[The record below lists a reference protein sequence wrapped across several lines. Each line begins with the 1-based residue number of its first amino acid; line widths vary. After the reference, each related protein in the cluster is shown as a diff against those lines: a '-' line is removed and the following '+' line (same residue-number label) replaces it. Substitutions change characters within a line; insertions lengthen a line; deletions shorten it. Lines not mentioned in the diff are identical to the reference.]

1 MKIRIGTRGS
11 ELARKQTELVID
23 AISKA
28 YSDCVCETVILR
40 TEGDRILDKPLMEF
54 GGKGVFVTEFE
65 EALQEGKID
74 LAVHSA
80 KDLPMELAKGLT
92 ICGVLPREDV
102 RDVLVTRKGHPLQM
116 EHFLQKRKQEE
127 DRSIRM
133 EMKREIQAENEN
145 LTEECMKS
153 GNPQST
159 LEMYRIG
166 TSSLRRQC
174 QIEQLYSNVRCVSIR
189 GNVPTRLRK
198 LRAGEYDGV
207 ILAAAGLRRLN
218 LLQEEDL
225 GYHYFDVED
234 MLPAGGQGIIAIEGR
249 EQDEIAEC
257 VKKISDPD
265 AWLQLQTE
273 QEVLHLLNAGCHE
286 AVGVVTNLT
295 ADKIELHIMKE
306 MDGTLIYV
314 DGRAPQSDYS
324 NLAVEQVQRLLQ
336 KLKCSNDSSQ

>member
-28 YSDCVCETVILR
+28 YPDCVCETVILR

-80 KDLPMELAKGLT
+80 KDMPMELAKGLT

-102 RDVLVTRKGHPLQM
+102 RDVLVTRKDHPLQM
-116 EHFLQKRKQEE
+116 EHFLQERKQEE
-127 DRSIRM
+127 GTSDWM
-133 EMKREIQAENEN
+133 EKEREIGAQNAEPVVECKVTEN
-145 LTEECMKS
+145 QHS
-153 GNPQST
+153 A

-174 QIEQLYSNVRCVSIR
+174 QIEQLYSNVQCVSIR

-198 LRAGEYDGV
+198 LRDGEYDGV
-207 ILAAAGLRRLN
+207 VLAAAGLRRLN
-218 LLQEEDL
+218 LVQEEDL
-225 GYHYFDVED
+225 EYHYFDVED

-257 VKKISDPD
+257 MKKISDSD
-265 AWLQLQTE
+265 AWLQLKTE
-273 QEVLHLLNAGCHE
+273 QEVLHLLSAGCHE

-314 DGRAPQSDYS
+314 DGRAPRSDYS
-324 NLAVEQVQRLLQ
+324 KLAEEQVQQLLQ
-336 KLKCSNDSSQ
+336 KLKSSNN

>member
-28 YSDCVCETVILR
+28 YPDCVCETVILR

-80 KDLPMELAKGLT
+80 KDMPMELAKGLT

-102 RDVLVTRKGHPLQM
+102 RDVLVTRKDHPLQM
-116 EHFLQKRKQEE
+116 EHFLQERKQEE
-127 DRSIRM
+127 GTSDWM
-133 EMKREIQAENEN
+133 EKEREIGAQNAEPVVECKVTEN
-145 LTEECMKS
+145 QHS
-153 GNPQST
+153 A

-174 QIEQLYSNVRCVSIR
+174 QIEQLYSNVQCVSIR
-189 GNVPTRLRK
+189 GNVPTRLCK
-198 LRAGEYDGV
+198 LRDGEYDGV
-207 ILAAAGLRRLN
+207 VLAAAGLRRLN

-225 GYHYFDVED
+225 EYHYFDVED

-257 VKKISDPD
+257 MKKISDPD
-265 AWLQLQTE
+265 AWLQLKTE

-295 ADKIELHIMKE
+295 AGKIELHIMKE

-314 DGRAPQSDYS
+314 DGRAPRSDYS
-324 NLAVEQVQRLLQ
+324 KLAEEQVQQLLQ
-336 KLKCSNDSSQ
+336 KLKSSNN

>member
-28 YSDCVCETVILR
+28 YPDCVCETVILR

-80 KDLPMELAKGLT
+80 KDMPMELAKGLT

-116 EHFLQKRKQEE
+116 EHFPQERKQESDTG
-127 DRSIRM
+127 DRVEKEREM
-133 EMKREIQAENEN
+133 ETQHTEPVVECKVTENQH
-145 LTEECMKS
+145 S
-153 GNPQST
+153 A
-159 LEMYRIG
+159 LEPYRIG

-174 QIEQLYSNVRCVSIR
+174 QIEQLYSNVRCVPIR

-198 LRAGEYDGV
+198 LRDGEYDGV

-225 GYHYFDVED
+225 EYHYFDVED

-314 DGRAPQSDYS
+314 DGMALQSDYS
-324 NLAVEQVQRLLQ
+324 NLAGEQVQQLLQ
-336 KLKCSNDSSQ
+336 KLKSGNN

>member
-28 YSDCVCETVILR
+28 YPDCVCETVILR
-40 TEGDRILDKPLMEF
+40 TEGDRVLDKPLMEF

-80 KDLPMELAKGLT
+80 KDMPMELAKGLT

-102 RDVLVTRKGHPLQM
+102 RDVLVTRKDHPLQM
-116 EHFLQKRKQEE
+116 EHFLQERKQEE
-127 DRSIRM
+127 GTSDWM
-133 EMKREIQAENEN
+133 EKEREIGAQNAEPVVECKVTEN
-145 LTEECMKS
+145 QHS
-153 GNPQST
+153 A

-174 QIEQLYSNVRCVSIR
+174 QIEQLYSNVQCVSIR

-198 LRAGEYDGV
+198 LRDGEYDGV
-207 ILAAAGLRRLN
+207 VLAAAGLRRLN

-225 GYHYFDVED
+225 EYHYFDVED

-257 VKKISDPD
+257 VKKISDSD
-265 AWLQLQTE
+265 AWLQLKTE
-273 QEVLHLLNAGCHE
+273 QKVLYLLNAGCHE

-314 DGRAPQSDYS
+314 DGRASRSDYS
-324 NLAVEQVQRLLQ
+324 KLAEEQVQQLLQ
-336 KLKCSNDSSQ
+336 KLKSSNN

>member
-11 ELARKQTELVID
+11 ELARKQTELVIH

-28 YSDCVCETVILR
+28 YPDCVCETVILR

-80 KDLPMELAKGLT
+80 KDMPMELAKGLT

-102 RDVLVTRKGHPLQM
+102 RDVLVTRKNHPLQVK
-116 EHFLQKRKQEE
+116 HLLQERKQESGTS
-127 DRSIRM
+127 DRV
-133 EMKREIQAENEN
+133 EKEREIEIQNTEPVVKCKVTENQHSA
-145 LTEECMKS
+145 LK
-153 GNPQST
+153 P
-159 LEMYRIG
+159 YHIG

-174 QIEQLYSNVRCVSIR
+174 QIEQLYSNVQCVSIR

-198 LRAGEYDGV
+198 LRAGECDGV
-207 ILAAAGLRRLN
+207 VLAAAGLRRLN

-225 GYHYFDVED
+225 EYHYFDVED

-257 VKKISDPD
+257 VKKISDSD
-265 AWLQLQTE
+265 AWLQLQAE
-273 QEVLHLLNAGCHE
+273 QEVLRLLNAGCHE

-306 MDGTLIYV
+306 MDGKLIYV
-314 DGRAPQSDYS
+314 DGMATRSDYS
-324 NLAVEQVQRLLQ
+324 NLAVGQVQQLLQ
-336 KLKCSNDSSQ
+336 KLKRSNN

>member
-28 YSDCVCETVILR
+28 YPDCVCETVILR

-80 KDLPMELAKGLT
+80 KDMPMELAKGLT

-102 RDVLVTRKGHPLQM
+102 RDVLVTRKDRPLQI
-116 EHFLQKRKQEE
+116 EHSLQERKQESGTS
-127 DRSIRM
+127 DRV
-133 EMKREIQAENEN
+133 EMKREMQAENTD
-145 LTEECMKS
+145 LTEEYMQS
-153 GNPQST
+153 GNLQRA
-159 LEMYRIG
+159 LEPYHIG

-174 QIEQLYSNVRCVSIR
+174 QMEHLYSNVQCVSIR

-198 LRAGEYDGV
+198 LREGEYDGV

-225 GYHYFDVED
+225 EYHYFDIED

-257 VKKISDPD
+257 VKKISDSD
-265 AWLQLQTE
+265 AWLQLQAE

-295 ADKIELHIMKE
+295 VDKIELRIMKE
-306 MDGTLIYV
+306 MDGKLIYV
-314 DGRAPQSDYS
+314 DGMAPRSDYS
-324 NLAVEQVQRLLQ
+324 NLAVAQVQQLLQ
-336 KLKCSNDSSQ
+336 K

>member
-11 ELARKQTELVID
+11 ELARKQTELVIN

-28 YSDCVCETVILR
+28 YPDCVCETVILR

-80 KDLPMELAKGLT
+80 KDMPMELAKGLT

-102 RDVLVTRKGHPLQM
+102 RDVLVTRKDYPLQV
-116 EHFLQKRKQEE
+116 EHLLQERKQESGTS
-127 DRSIRM
+127 DRL
-133 EMKREIQAENEN
+133 EKEREIQAEN
-145 LTEECMKS
+145 TDSTGKRMKS
-153 GNPQST
+153 GNPQRA
-159 LEMYRIG
+159 LKPYHIG

-174 QIEQLYSNVRCVSIR
+174 QIEQLYSNVQCVSIR

-198 LRAGEYDGV
+198 LRDGEYDGV
-207 ILAAAGLRRLN
+207 VLAAAGLRRLN
-218 LLQEEDL
+218 LLQEEEL
-225 GYHYFDVED
+225 EYHYFDVKD

-257 VKKISDPD
+257 VKKISDFD
-265 AWLQLQTE
+265 AWLQLQAE
-273 QEVLHLLNAGCHE
+273 QEVLRLLNAGCHE
-286 AVGVVTNLT
+286 AVGVATNLT
-295 ADKIELHIMKE
+295 ADKIELRIMKE
-306 MDGTLIYV
+306 MNGKLIYV
-314 DGRAPQSDYS
+314 DGMAPRSDYS
-324 NLAVEQVQRLLQ
+324 NLAVEQVQQLLQ
-336 KLKCSNDSSQ
+336 KLKYSNDL

>member
-28 YSDCVCETVILR
+28 YPDCVCETVILR

-80 KDLPMELAKGLT
+80 KDMPMELAKGLT

-102 RDVLVTRKGHPLQM
+102 RDVLVTRKEHPLQM
-116 EHFLQKRKQEE
+116 KHYSQERKQESGTS
-127 DRSIRM
+127 DWM
-133 EMKREIQAENEN
+133 EKEREIQN
-145 LTEECMKS
+145 TEPVVEHRVTEKQHS
-153 GNPQST
+153 V
-159 LEMYRIG
+159 LEPYRIG

-174 QIEQLYSNVRCVSIR
+174 QIKQLYSNVQCVSIR

-198 LRAGEYDGV
+198 LRDGEYDGV

-225 GYHYFDVED
+225 EYHYFDVED

-257 VKKISDPD
+257 VKKISDSE

-295 ADKIELHIMKE
+295 ADKIELRIMKE
-306 MDGTLIYV
+306 MDGTLKYV
-314 DGRAPQSDYS
+314 EGKASWSDYRK
-324 NLAVEQVQRLLQ
+324 LATEQVERLLAE
-336 KLKCSNDSSQ
+336 

>member
-1 MKIRIGTRGS
+1 
-11 ELARKQTELVID
+11 
-23 AISKA
+23 
-28 YSDCVCETVILR
+28 
-40 TEGDRILDKPLMEF
+40 
-54 GGKGVFVTEFE
+54 
-65 EALQEGKID
+65 
-74 LAVHSA
+74 
-80 KDLPMELAKGLT
+80 MELAKGLT

-116 EHFLQKRKQEE
+116 EHFPQERKQESGTG
-127 DRSIRM
+127 DRV
-133 EMKREIQAENEN
+133 EKEREIETQHTEPVVECKVTENQH
-145 LTEECMKS
+145 S
-153 GNPQST
+153 A
-159 LEMYRIG
+159 LEPYRIG

-225 GYHYFDVED
+225 EYHFFDVED

-295 ADKIELHIMKE
+295 ADKIELHIMKK

-314 DGRAPQSDYS
+314 DGRAPRSDYS
-324 NLAVEQVQRLLQ
+324 NLAVGQVQRLLQ

>member
-28 YSDCVCETVILR
+28 YPDCVCEAVILR

-80 KDLPMELAKGLT
+80 KDMPMELAKGLT

-102 RDVLVTRKGHPLQM
+102 RDVLVTRKEHPLQM
-116 EHFLQKRKQEE
+116 KHSGPN
-127 DRSIRM
+127 DRVEKER
-133 EMKREIQAENEN
+133 EMQNTEPVVKCKVTEN
-145 LTEECMKS
+145 THS
-153 GNPQST
+153 A
-159 LEMYRIG
+159 LESYHIG

-174 QIEQLYSNVRCVSIR
+174 QIEQLYSNVQCVSIR

-198 LRAGEYDGV
+198 LRDGEYDGV

-225 GYHYFDVED
+225 EYHYFDVED

-257 VKKISDPD
+257 VKKISDSD

-295 ADKIELHIMKE
+295 VDKIELRIMKE
-306 MDGTLIYV
+306 MDGTLRYV
-314 DGRAPQSDYS
+314 EGKVSRSDYRK
-324 NLAVEQVQRLLQ
+324 LAAEQVERLLAE
-336 KLKCSNDSSQ
+336 

>member
-28 YSDCVCETVILR
+28 YPDCVCETVILR

-74 LAVHSA
+74 LAVHS
-80 KDLPMELAKGLT
+80 
-92 ICGVLPREDV
+92 
-102 RDVLVTRKGHPLQM
+102 
-116 EHFLQKRKQEE
+116 
-127 DRSIRM
+127 IRM
-133 EMKREIQAENEN
+133 EMKREIQAENED
-145 LTEECMKS
+145 LTEEYMKS
-153 GNPQST
+153 GNPQRA
-159 LEMYRIG
+159 LEPYRIG

-174 QIEQLYSNVRCVSIR
+174 QIEQLYSNVQCVSIR

-198 LRAGEYDGV
+198 LRDGEYDGV
-207 ILAAAGLRRLN
+207 VLAAAGLRRLD

-225 GYHYFDVED
+225 EYHYFDVED

-273 QEVLHLLNAGCHE
+273 QKVLHLLNAGCHE

-295 ADKIELHIMKE
+295 ADKIELRIMKE

-314 DGRAPQSDYS
+314 DGMASQSDYS
-324 NLAVEQVQRLLQ
+324 KLAGEQVQQLLQ
-336 KLKCSNDSSQ
+336 KLKSSNN

>member
-11 ELARKQTELVID
+11 ELARKQTELVIH

-28 YSDCVCETVILR
+28 YPDCVCETVILR

-80 KDLPMELAKGLT
+80 KDMPMELATGLT

-102 RDVLVTRKGHPLQM
+102 RDVLVTRKDHPLQI
-116 EHFLQKRKQEE
+116 EHSLQERKQESGTS
-127 DRSIRM
+127 DRI
-133 EMKREIQAENEN
+133 EMKREMQAENTD
-145 LTEECMKS
+145 LTEEYMKS
-153 GNPQST
+153 GSPQSARKT
-159 LEMYRIG
+159 YHIG

-174 QIEQLYSNVRCVSIR
+174 QIEQLYSNVQCVSIR

-198 LRAGEYDGV
+198 LREGEYDGV

-218 LLQEEDL
+218 LLQEENL
-225 GYHYFDVED
+225 EYHYFDVED

-257 VKKISDPD
+257 VKKISDSD

-306 MDGTLIYV
+306 TDGKLIYV
-314 DGRAPQSDYS
+314 DGMAPRSDYS
-324 NLAVEQVQRLLQ
+324 NLAVAQVQQLLQ
-336 KLKCSNDSSQ
+336 RLKCSNDS

>member
-28 YSDCVCETVILR
+28 YPDCVCETVILH
-40 TEGDRILDKPLMEF
+40 TEGDRVLDKPLMEF

-80 KDLPMELAKGLT
+80 KDMPMELAKGLT

-102 RDVLVTRKGHPLQM
+102 RDVLVTRKDHPLQM
-116 EHFLQKRKQEE
+116 EHFQQEIKQESGTSDWE
-127 DRSIRM
+127 KKERKI
-133 EMKREIQAENEN
+133 EIQNTESVMKCKGAENQH
-145 LTEECMKS
+145 S
-153 GNPQST
+153 A

-174 QIEQLYSNVRCVSIR
+174 QIEQLYSNVRCASIR
-189 GNVPTRLRK
+189 GNVPTRLHK
-198 LRAGEYDGV
+198 LREGEYDGV

-225 GYHYFDVED
+225 EYHYFDVED

-257 VKKISDPD
+257 VKKISDSD

-286 AVGVVTNLT
+286 AVGVTTNLT
-295 ADKIELHIMKE
+295 ADKIELRIMKE
-306 MDGTLIYV
+306 MDGKLIYV
-314 DGRAPQSDYS
+314 NGMEPRSDYN
-324 NLAVEQVQRLLQ
+324 NLAIAQVQQLLQ
-336 KLKCSNDSSQ
+336 KLKRSNN

>member
-28 YSDCVCETVILR
+28 YPNCVCETVILR

-80 KDLPMELAKGLT
+80 KDMPMELAKGLT

-102 RDVLVTRKGHPLQM
+102 RDVLVTRKEHPLQM
-116 EHFLQKRKQEE
+116 KHYSQERKQEE
-127 DRSIRM
+127 DISIRLDK
-133 EMKREIQAENEN
+133 EREIGTQNAETVVECK
-145 LTEECMKS
+145 LTENQHS
-153 GNPQST
+153 A

-174 QIEQLYSNVRCVSIR
+174 QIEQLYSNVQCVSIR

-198 LRAGEYDGV
+198 LRDGEYDGV

-225 GYHYFDVED
+225 EYHYFDVED

-257 VKKISDPD
+257 VKKISDSE

-295 ADKIELHIMKE
+295 ADKIELRIMKE
-306 MDGTLIYV
+306 MDGTLKYV
-314 DGRAPQSDYS
+314 EGKASWSDYRK
-324 NLAVEQVQRLLQ
+324 LATEQVERLLAE
-336 KLKCSNDSSQ
+336 

>member
-28 YSDCVCETVILR
+28 YPDCVCETVILR

-80 KDLPMELAKGLT
+80 KDMPMELAKGLT

-102 RDVLVTRKGHPLQM
+102 RDVLVTRKDHPLQI
-116 EHFLQKRKQEE
+116 EHLLQERKQESGPNNWVE
-127 DRSIRM
+127 K
-133 EMKREIQAENEN
+133 EREIEIQNTEPVVKCKVTENQH
-145 LTEECMKS
+145 S
-153 GNPQST
+153 A
-159 LEMYRIG
+159 LEPYRIG

-174 QIEQLYSNVRCVSIR
+174 QIEQLYSNVQCVSIR

-198 LRAGEYDGV
+198 LRDGEYDGV
-207 ILAAAGLRRLN
+207 VLAAAGLRRLN

-225 GYHYFDVED
+225 EYHFFDVED

-273 QEVLHLLNAGCHE
+273 QEVLHLLNASCHE

-295 ADKIELHIMKE
+295 ADKIELCIMKE

-314 DGRAPQSDYS
+314 DGKATRSDYS
-324 NLAVEQVQRLLQ
+324 NLAIEQVQRLLQ
-336 KLKCSNDSSQ
+336 KLKCSNDS

>member
-28 YSDCVCETVILR
+28 YPDCVCETVILR

-80 KDLPMELAKGLT
+80 KDMPMELAKGLT

-102 RDVLVTRKGHPLQM
+102 RDVLVTRKDHPLQM
-116 EHFLQKRKQEE
+116 EHFLQERKQEE
-127 DRSIRM
+127 GTSDRM
-133 EMKREIQAENEN
+133 EKEREIGAQNVEPVVECKVTENQH
-145 LTEECMKS
+145 S
-153 GNPQST
+153 A
-159 LEMYRIG
+159 LEIYRIG

-174 QIEQLYSNVRCVSIR
+174 QIEQLYSNVQCVSIR

-198 LRAGEYDGV
+198 LRDREYDGV
-207 ILAAAGLRRLN
+207 VLAAAGLRRLN

-225 GYHYFDVED
+225 EYHYFDVED

-249 EQDEIAEC
+249 EQDEITEC
-257 VKKISDPD
+257 MKKISDSD

-273 QEVLHLLNAGCHE
+273 QKVLHLLNAGCHE

-295 ADKIELHIMKE
+295 ADKIELRIMKE
-306 MDGTLIYV
+306 MDGKLIYV
-314 DGRAPQSDYS
+314 DGRASRSEYS
-324 NLAVEQVQRLLQ
+324 NLAVEQVQELLQ
-336 KLKCSNDSSQ
+336 KLKCSNDS

>member
-28 YSDCVCETVILR
+28 YPDCVCETVILR

-65 EALQEGKID
+65 EALQEDKID

-80 KDLPMELAKGLT
+80 KDMPMELAKGLT

-116 EHFLQKRKQEE
+116 EHFLQERKQEE

-133 EMKREIQAENEN
+133 EMKREIQAENED
-145 LTEECMKS
+145 LTEEYMKS
-153 GNPQST
+153 GNPRRA
-159 LEMYRIG
+159 LELYRIG

-174 QIEQLYSNVRCVSIR
+174 QIEQLYSNVQCVSIR

-198 LRAGEYDGV
+198 LRDGEYDGV
-207 ILAAAGLRRLN
+207 VLAAAGLRRLN

-225 GYHYFDVED
+225 EYHYFDVED

-257 VKKISDPD
+257 MKKISDSD
-265 AWLQLQTE
+265 AWLQLKME

-314 DGRAPQSDYS
+314 DGRAPRSDYS
-324 NLAVEQVQRLLQ
+324 KLAEEQVQQLLQ
-336 KLKCSNDSSQ
+336 KLKSSNN

>member
-28 YSDCVCETVILR
+28 YPDCVCETVILR

-80 KDLPMELAKGLT
+80 KDMPMELAKGLT

-102 RDVLVTRKGHPLQM
+102 RDVLVTRKDHPLQM
-116 EHFLQKRKQEE
+116 EHFLQERKQEE
-127 DRSIRM
+127 GTSDWM
-133 EMKREIQAENEN
+133 EKEREIGAQNAEPVVECKVTEN
-145 LTEECMKS
+145 QHS
-153 GNPQST
+153 A

-174 QIEQLYSNVRCVSIR
+174 QIEQLYSNVQCVSIR

-198 LRAGEYDGV
+198 LRDGEYDGV
-207 ILAAAGLRRLN
+207 VLAAAGLRRLN

-225 GYHYFDVED
+225 EYHYFDVED

-257 VKKISDPD
+257 VKKISDSD
-265 AWLQLQTE
+265 AWLQLKTE
-273 QEVLHLLNAGCHE
+273 QEVLYLLNAGCHE

-295 ADKIELHIMKE
+295 ADKIELRIMKE

-314 DGRAPQSDYS
+314 DGMAPRSDYS
-324 NLAVEQVQRLLQ
+324 KLAEEQVQELLQ
-336 KLKCSNDSSQ
+336 KLKSSNN

>member
-28 YSDCVCETVILR
+28 YPDCVCETVILR

-65 EALQEGKID
+65 ETLQEGKID

-80 KDLPMELAKGLT
+80 KDMPMELAKGLT

-116 EHFLQKRKQEE
+116 EHFPKKRKQESGTGDWVE
-127 DRSIRM
+127 K
-133 EMKREIQAENEN
+133 EREIETQHTEPVVECKVTENQH
-145 LTEECMKS
+145 S
-153 GNPQST
+153 A
-159 LEMYRIG
+159 LEPYRIG

-198 LRAGEYDGV
+198 LRDGEYDGV
-207 ILAAAGLRRLN
+207 VLAAAGLRRLN

-225 GYHYFDVED
+225 EYHYFDVED

-249 EQDEIAEC
+249 EQDEIAER

-295 ADKIELHIMKE
+295 ADKIELRIMKE

-314 DGRAPQSDYS
+314 DGRAPRSDYS
-324 NLAVEQVQRLLQ
+324 NLAVGQVQRLLQ
-336 KLKCSNDSSQ
+336 KLKSSNN

>member
-28 YSDCVCETVILR
+28 YPDCVCETVILR

-80 KDLPMELAKGLT
+80 KDMPMELAKGLT
-92 ICGVLPREDV
+92 ICGVLPRE
-102 RDVLVTRKGHPLQM
+102 DVLVTRKGHPLQM
-116 EHFLQKRKQEE
+116 EHFLQKRKQEK
-127 DRSIRM
+127 DINIRL
-133 EMKREIQAENEN
+133 EKERGIQTENIDS
-145 LTEECMKS
+145 TGECMKS

-174 QIEQLYSNVRCVSIR
+174 QIEQLYSNVQCVSIR

-198 LRAGEYDGV
+198 LRDGEYDGV
-207 ILAAAGLRRLN
+207 VLAAAGLRRLN

-225 GYHYFDVED
+225 EYHFFDVED

-286 AVGVVTNLT
+286 AVGVAANLT

-314 DGRAPQSDYS
+314 DGRAPRSDYS
-324 NLAVEQVQRLLQ
+324 NLAVGQVQRLLQ

>member
-28 YSDCVCETVILR
+28 YPDCVCETVILR

-80 KDLPMELAKGLT
+80 KDMPMELAKGLT

-102 RDVLVTRKGHPLQM
+102 RDVLVTRKDHPLQM
-116 EHFLQKRKQEE
+116 EHFLQERKQEE
-127 DRSIRM
+127 GTSDWM
-133 EMKREIQAENEN
+133 EKEREIGAQNAEPVVECKVTEN
-145 LTEECMKS
+145 QHS
-153 GNPQST
+153 A

-174 QIEQLYSNVRCVSIR
+174 QIEQLYSNVQCVSIR

-198 LRAGEYDGV
+198 LRDGEYDGV
-207 ILAAAGLRRLN
+207 VLAAAGLRRLN

-225 GYHYFDVED
+225 EYHYFDVED

-257 VKKISDPD
+257 VKKISDSD
-265 AWLQLQTE
+265 AWLQLKTE
-273 QEVLHLLNAGCHE
+273 QEVLYLLNAGCHE

-295 ADKIELHIMKE
+295 ADKIELRIMKE
-306 MDGTLIYV
+306 VDGKLIYV
-314 DGRAPQSDYS
+314 DGRASRSEYS
-324 NLAVEQVQRLLQ
+324 NLAVEQVQELLQ
-336 KLKCSNDSSQ
+336 KLKCSNDS

>member
-28 YSDCVCETVILR
+28 YPDCVCETVILR

-80 KDLPMELAKGLT
+80 KDMPMELAKGLT

-116 EHFLQKRKQEE
+116 EHFLQERKQEE
-127 DRSIRM
+127 GTSDWM
-133 EMKREIQAENEN
+133 GKEREIGAQNAEPVVECKVTEN
-145 LTEECMKS
+145 QHS
-153 GNPQST
+153 A
-159 LEMYRIG
+159 LEMYHIG

-174 QIEQLYSNVRCVSIR
+174 QIEQLYSNVQCVSIR
-189 GNVPTRLRK
+189 GNVPTRLHK
-198 LRAGEYDGV
+198 LRDREYDGV
-207 ILAAAGLRRLN
+207 VLAAAGLRRLN

-225 GYHYFDVED
+225 EYHYFDVED

-257 VKKISDPD
+257 VKKVSDSD

-273 QEVLHLLNAGCHE
+273 QEVLYLLNAGCHE

-295 ADKIELHIMKE
+295 ADKIELRIMKE
-306 MDGTLIYV
+306 MDGKLIYV
-314 DGRAPQSDYS
+314 DGRASRSEYS
-324 NLAVEQVQRLLQ
+324 NLAVEQVQELLQ
-336 KLKCSNDSSQ
+336 KLKCSNDS

>member
-28 YSDCVCETVILR
+28 YPDCVCETVILR

-80 KDLPMELAKGLT
+80 KDMPMELAKGLT

-102 RDVLVTRKGHPLQM
+102 RDVLVTRKDHPLQM
-116 EHFLQKRKQEE
+116 EHFLQERKQEE
-127 DRSIRM
+127 GTSDWM
-133 EMKREIQAENEN
+133 EKEREIGAQNAEPVVECKVAENQH
-145 LTEECMKS
+145 S
-153 GNPQST
+153 A

-174 QIEQLYSNVRCVSIR
+174 QIEQLYSNVQCVSIR

-198 LRAGEYDGV
+198 LRDGEYDGV
-207 ILAAAGLRRLN
+207 VLAAAGLRRLD

-225 GYHYFDVED
+225 EYHYFDVED

-257 VKKISDPD
+257 VKKISDSD
-265 AWLQLQTE
+265 AWLQLKTE
-273 QEVLHLLNAGCHE
+273 QEVLYLLNAGCHE

-295 ADKIELHIMKE
+295 ADKIELRIMKE
-306 MDGTLIYV
+306 MDGKLIYV
-314 DGRAPQSDYS
+314 DGRASRSEYS
-324 NLAVEQVQRLLQ
+324 NLAVEQVQELLQ
-336 KLKCSNDSSQ
+336 KLKCSNDS

>member
-11 ELARKQTELVID
+11 ELAQKQTELVID

-28 YSDCVCETVILR
+28 YPDCVCETVILR

-80 KDLPMELAKGLT
+80 KDMPMELAKGLT

-102 RDVLVTRKGHPLQM
+102 RDVLVTRKDHPLQM
-116 EHFLQKRKQEE
+116 EHFLQERKQEE
-127 DRSIRM
+127 GTSDWM
-133 EMKREIQAENEN
+133 EKEREIGAQNAEPVVECKVTEN
-145 LTEECMKS
+145 QHS
-153 GNPQST
+153 A

-174 QIEQLYSNVRCVSIR
+174 QIEQLYSNVQCVSIR

-198 LRAGEYDGV
+198 LRDGEYDGV
-207 ILAAAGLRRLN
+207 VLAAAGLRRLN

-225 GYHYFDVED
+225 EYHYFDVED

-273 QEVLHLLNAGCHE
+273 QKVLHLLNAGCHE

-295 ADKIELHIMKE
+295 ADKIELRIMKE
-306 MDGTLIYV
+306 MDGKLIYV
-314 DGRAPQSDYS
+314 DGRASRSEYS
-324 NLAVEQVQRLLQ
+324 NLAVEQVQELLQ
-336 KLKCSNDSSQ
+336 KLKCSDDS

>member
-28 YSDCVCETVILR
+28 YPDCVCETVILR

-80 KDLPMELAKGLT
+80 KDMPMELAKGLT

-102 RDVLVTRKGHPLQM
+102 RDVLVTRKDHPLQM
-116 EHFLQKRKQEE
+116 EHFLQERKQEE
-127 DRSIRM
+127 GTSDRM
-133 EMKREIQAENEN
+133 EKEREIGAQNAEPVVECKVTEN
-145 LTEECMKS
+145 QHS
-153 GNPQST
+153 A

-174 QIEQLYSNVRCVSIR
+174 QIEQLYSNVQCVSIR

-198 LRAGEYDGV
+198 LRDGEYDGV
-207 ILAAAGLRRLN
+207 VLAAAGLRRLN

-225 GYHYFDVED
+225 EYHYFDVED

-257 VKKISDPD
+257 VKKISDSD

-273 QEVLHLLNAGCHE
+273 QKVLHLLNAGCHE

-295 ADKIELHIMKE
+295 ADKIELRIMKE
-306 MDGTLIYV
+306 MDGKLIYV
-314 DGRAPQSDYS
+314 DGRASRSEYS
-324 NLAVEQVQRLLQ
+324 NLAVEQVQELLQ
-336 KLKCSNDSSQ
+336 KLKCSNDS

>member
-28 YSDCVCETVILR
+28 YPDCVCETVILR

-65 EALQEGKID
+65 ESLQEGKID

-80 KDLPMELAKGLT
+80 KDMPMELAKGLT

-102 RDVLVTRKGHPLQM
+102 RDVLVTRKDHPLQM
-116 EHFLQKRKQEE
+116 EHFLQERKQEE
-127 DRSIRM
+127 GTSDWM
-133 EMKREIQAENEN
+133 EKEREIGAQNAEPVVECKVTEN
-145 LTEECMKS
+145 QHS
-153 GNPQST
+153 A

-174 QIEQLYSNVRCVSIR
+174 QIEQLYSNVQCVSIR

-198 LRAGEYDGV
+198 LRDGEYDGV
-207 ILAAAGLRRLN
+207 VLAAAGLRRLD

-225 GYHYFDVED
+225 KYHYFDVED

-257 VKKISDPD
+257 VKKISDSD

-273 QEVLHLLNAGCHE
+273 QEVLYLLNAGCHE

-295 ADKIELHIMKE
+295 ADKIELRIMKE
-306 MDGTLIYV
+306 MDGKLIYV
-314 DGRAPQSDYS
+314 DGRASRSEYS
-324 NLAVEQVQRLLQ
+324 NLAVEQVQELLQ
-336 KLKCSNDSSQ
+336 KLKCSNDS

>member
-28 YSDCVCETVILR
+28 YPDCVCETVILR

-80 KDLPMELAKGLT
+80 KDMPMELAKGLT

-116 EHFLQKRKQEE
+116 EHFLQERKQEE
-127 DRSIRM
+127 GTSDWM
-133 EMKREIQAENEN
+133 EKEREIGAQNAEPVVECKVTEN
-145 LTEECMKS
+145 QRS
-153 GNPQST
+153 A

-174 QIEQLYSNVRCVSIR
+174 QIEQLYSNVQCVSIR

-198 LRAGEYDGV
+198 LRDGEYDGV
-207 ILAAAGLRRLN
+207 VLAAAGLRRLD

-225 GYHYFDVED
+225 EYHYFDVED

-257 VKKISDPD
+257 VKKISDSD
-265 AWLQLQTE
+265 AWLQLKTE
-273 QEVLHLLNAGCHE
+273 QEVLYLLNAGCHE

-295 ADKIELHIMKE
+295 ADKIELRIMKE
-306 MDGTLIYV
+306 MDGKLIYV
-314 DGRAPQSDYS
+314 DGRASRSEYS
-324 NLAVEQVQRLLQ
+324 NLAVEQVQELLQ
-336 KLKCSNDSSQ
+336 KLKCSNDS

>member
-28 YSDCVCETVILR
+28 YPDCVCETVILR

-80 KDLPMELAKGLT
+80 KDMPMELAKGLT
-92 ICGVLPREDV
+92 ICGVLSREDV
-102 RDVLVTRKGHPLQM
+102 RDVLVTRKDHPLQM
-116 EHFLQKRKQEE
+116 EHFPQERKQESGTS
-127 DRSIRM
+127 DWM
-133 EMKREIQAENEN
+133 EKEREIGAQNAEPVVECKVTEN
-145 LTEECMKS
+145 QHS
-153 GNPQST
+153 A

-174 QIEQLYSNVRCVSIR
+174 QIKQLYSNVQCVSIR

-198 LRAGEYDGV
+198 LRDGEYDGV
-207 ILAAAGLRRLN
+207 VLAAAGLRRLN

-225 GYHYFDVED
+225 EYHYFDVED

-257 VKKISDPD
+257 VKKISDSD
-265 AWLQLQTE
+265 AWLQLKTE
-273 QEVLHLLNAGCHE
+273 QKVLYLLNAGCHE

-295 ADKIELHIMKE
+295 ADKIELRIMKE
-306 MDGTLIYV
+306 MDGKLIYV
-314 DGRAPQSDYS
+314 DGMASQSDYS
-324 NLAVEQVQRLLQ
+324 KLAGEQVQQLLQ
-336 KLKCSNDSSQ
+336 KLKSSNN

>member
-11 ELARKQTELVID
+11 ELARKQTELVIN

-28 YSDCVCETVILR
+28 YPDCVCETVILR

-80 KDLPMELAKGLT
+80 KDMPMELAKGLT

-102 RDVLVTRKGHPLQM
+102 RDVLVTRKDYPLQV
-116 EHFLQKRKQEE
+116 EHLLQERKQESGTS
-127 DRSIRM
+127 DRL
-133 EMKREIQAENEN
+133 EKEREIQAEN
-145 LTEECMKS
+145 TDSTGKRMKS
-153 GNPQST
+153 GNPQRA
-159 LEMYRIG
+159 LKPYHIG

-174 QIEQLYSNVRCVSIR
+174 QIEQLYSNVQCVSIR

-198 LRAGEYDGV
+198 LRDGEYDGV
-207 ILAAAGLRRLN
+207 VLAAAGLRRLN
-218 LLQEEDL
+218 LLQEEEL
-225 GYHYFDVED
+225 EYHYFDVKD

-257 VKKISDPD
+257 VKKISDSD
-265 AWLQLQTE
+265 AWLQLQAE
-273 QEVLHLLNAGCHE
+273 QEVLRLLNAGCHE
-286 AVGVVTNLT
+286 AVGVATNLT
-295 ADKIELHIMKE
+295 ADKIELRIMKE
-306 MDGTLIYV
+306 MNGKLIYV
-314 DGRAPQSDYS
+314 DGMAPRSDYS
-324 NLAVEQVQRLLQ
+324 NLAVEQVQQLLQ
-336 KLKCSNDSSQ
+336 KLKYSNDL

>member
-28 YSDCVCETVILR
+28 YPDCVCETVILR

-80 KDLPMELAKGLT
+80 KDMPMELAKGLT

-116 EHFLQKRKQEE
+116 EHFLQERKQEE
-127 DRSIRM
+127 GTSDWM
-133 EMKREIQAENEN
+133 EKEREIGAQNAEPVVECKVTEN
-145 LTEECMKS
+145 QHS
-153 GNPQST
+153 A

-174 QIEQLYSNVRCVSIR
+174 QIEQLYSNVQCVSIR

-198 LRAGEYDGV
+198 LRDGEYDGV
-207 ILAAAGLRRLN
+207 VLAAAGLRRLD

-225 GYHYFDVED
+225 EYHYFDVED

-257 VKKISDPD
+257 VKKISDSD

-273 QEVLHLLNAGCHE
+273 QKVLHLLNAGCHE

-295 ADKIELHIMKE
+295 ADKIELRIMKE
-306 MDGTLIYV
+306 MDGKLIYV
-314 DGRAPQSDYS
+314 DGRASRPEYS
-324 NLAVEQVQRLLQ
+324 NLAVEQVQELLQ
-336 KLKCSNDSSQ
+336 KLKCSNDS

>member
-28 YSDCVCETVILR
+28 YPDCVCETVILR

-80 KDLPMELAKGLT
+80 KDMPMELAKGLT

-102 RDVLVTRKGHPLQM
+102 RDVLVTRKDHPLQM
-116 EHFLQKRKQEE
+116 EHFLQERKQEE
-127 DRSIRM
+127 GTSDWM
-133 EMKREIQAENEN
+133 EKEREIGAQNAEPVVECKVTEN
-145 LTEECMKS
+145 QHS
-153 GNPQST
+153 A

-174 QIEQLYSNVRCVSIR
+174 QIEQLYSNVQCVSIR

-198 LRAGEYDGV
+198 LRDGEYDGV
-207 ILAAAGLRRLN
+207 VLAAAGLRRLD

-225 GYHYFDVED
+225 EYHYFDVED

-257 VKKISDPD
+257 VKKISDSD
-265 AWLQLQTE
+265 AWLQLKTE

-295 ADKIELHIMKE
+295 ADKIELRIMKE
-306 MDGTLIYV
+306 MDGKLIYV
-314 DGRAPQSDYS
+314 DGRASRSEYS
-324 NLAVEQVQRLLQ
+324 NLAVEQVQELLQ
-336 KLKCSNDSSQ
+336 KLKCSDDS

>member
-28 YSDCVCETVILR
+28 YPDCVCETVILR

-80 KDLPMELAKGLT
+80 KDMPMELAKGLT

-102 RDVLVTRKGHPLQM
+102 RDVLVTRKDHPLQM
-116 EHFLQKRKQEE
+116 EHFLQERKQEE
-127 DRSIRM
+127 GTSDWM
-133 EMKREIQAENEN
+133 EKEREIGAQNAEPVVECKVTEN
-145 LTEECMKS
+145 QHS
-153 GNPQST
+153 A

-174 QIEQLYSNVRCVSIR
+174 QIEQLYSNVQCVSIR

-198 LRAGEYDGV
+198 LRDGEYDGV
-207 ILAAAGLRRLN
+207 VLAAAGLRRLD

-225 GYHYFDVED
+225 EYHYFDVED

-257 VKKISDPD
+257 VKKISDSD
-265 AWLQLQTE
+265 AWLQLKTE
-273 QEVLHLLNAGCHE
+273 QKVLYLLNAGCHE

-295 ADKIELHIMKE
+295 ADKIELRIMKE
-306 MDGTLIYV
+306 MDGKLIYV
-314 DGRAPQSDYS
+314 DGRASRSDYS
-324 NLAVEQVQRLLQ
+324 NLAVEQVQELLQ
-336 KLKCSNDSSQ
+336 KLKCSDDS